1 MKRSHFFI
9 GLTVLAILTSFWV
22 AIIVSDFFLDNEALT
37 MVRRG
42 IVYALAVLIPSM
54 IAVKIT
60 GVKLGKSRIETDP
73 RIQAKKK
80 RATLMAVN
88 GALIMV
94 PAAFFLN
101 YKASAGEFDQWFQIV
116 QAIEL
121 IVGSSQYFFVLKN
134 FMVGVNMRKERLAQS
149 GSISV

>member
-134 FMVGVNMRKERLAQS
+134 FMVGVNMRKERLAQA
-149 GSISV
+149 